1 MAPALS
7 DDQVARREDLKRLAV
22 LASLLL
28 NPPPRQARP
37 DPLEPWRRLQGKTY
51 FELDELDVGRQETAA
66 LVGLG
71 AKAIDWARNK
81 YKGEPIDP
89 IDAFRTLFLPV
100 IDYLASLDEAA
111 IRALFGEE
119 IAVIV
124 RRMEAQPA

>member
-7 DDQVARREDLKRLAV
+7 SDQIARREDLKRLAV

-28 NPPPRQARP
+28 NPPPRQVRP

-51 FELDELDVGRQETAA
+51 FELDQLDVGRQETAA

-71 AKAIDWARNK
+71 PKAIDWARNK
-81 YKGEPIDP
+81 YKTEPIDP
-89 IDAFRTLFLPV
+89 IDAFRVLFLPV

-111 IRALFGEE
+111 LRALFGED
-119 IAVIV
+119 IALTI
-124 RRMEAQPA
+124 RRLESQPA